1 MKKLL
6 HTWNWQFSF
15 SANNRINSPKS
26 FSGIP
31 LLLIIAL
38 GMFLLTGVAK
48 AVPSYAR
55 QTGMSC
61 TACHYSFPE
70 LNAFGRQFK
79 MNGYTLTFIKTI
91 EAKDDSAK
99 ATRLNLL
106 SYLPLS
112 AMVQTSFTQLASDVK
127 GVQNHTVAFPQ
138 QLSLF
143 FSGEVTPHLGTFIQ
157 MTYDG
162 QSFGMDNA
170 DIRLSNTS
178 PFGKGSMTYGLT
190 LNNNPAVQDVWNTS
204 PAWRFPSATSAA
216 AVNPSKSSLI
226 ESLGL
231 QVAGLG
237 AYGLL
242 NNWLFGELTLYR
254 SAQQGAANPAD
265 STTMLAIKGLS
276 PYWRLA
282 IQHQW
287 GNSYLEVGTF
297 GMYNRNFI
305 QGVSGDMDNF
315 TDVGF
320 DLQYEHTLSYGAFT
334 LHSSLITESETR
346 NTLAPQPTKLNF
358 NTFKIDGNL
367 YLKKG
372 FGGTIGYFAT
382 SGTQDLNISSV
393 TNKPDSK
400 GFIFQLEYLPW
411 FNTKLSLQY
420 IAYNKFDGSKTNYD
434 GIGRN
439 AKANNTLYILAWIN
453 F

>member
-6 HTWNWQFSF
+6 RIKCCFFISYFSSHIKKLKLESRF
-15 SANNRINSPKS
+15 QQTVIIVLISI
-26 FSGIP
+26 FIP
-31 LLLIIAL
+31 IA
-38 GMFLLTGVAK
+38 AK

-91 EAKDDSAK
+91 EAREDSTK
-99 ATRLNLL
+99 ASRLNLL
-106 SYLPLS
+106 TYLPLS
-112 AMVQTSFTQLASDVK
+112 AMVQTSFTQLASDVH

-170 DIRLSNTS
+170 DIRLTNTS
-178 PFGKGSMTYGLT
+178 ALGKGTMTYGLT

-204 PAWRFPSATSAA
+204 PAWRFPSANSAA
-216 AVNPSKSSLI
+216 AVNPAKSALI
-226 ESLGL
+226 ESLGM

-237 AYGLL
+237 AYALV
-242 NNWLFGELTLYR
+242 NNWLFGELTFYR

-265 STTMLAIKGLS
+265 TSSFMAIKGLS

-282 IQHQW
+282 IQHQFD
-287 GNSYLEVGTF
+287 NSYMELGTF
-297 GMYNRNFI
+297 GMRSRHFI
-305 QGVSGDMDNF
+305 QGIEGDMDNF
-315 TDVGF
+315 TDIGF
-320 DLQYEHTLSYGAFT
+320 DFQYERTMSFGSFT
-334 LHSSLITESETR
+334 LHSSLITETENR
-346 NTLAPQPTKLNF
+346 NTLTNPTKLNF
-358 NTFKIDGNL
+358 NTFKIDGNM
-367 YLKKG
+367 YLKNG
-372 FGGTIGYFAT
+372 FGATVGYFT
-382 SGTQDLNISSV
+382 KSGTVDPFVGSL
-393 TNKPDSK
+393 TEKPDSK
-400 GFIFQLEYLPW
+400 GLIFQLEYLPW

-420 IAYNKFDGSKTNYD
+420 IAYNKFDGSKKNYD

-439 AKANNTLYILAWIN
+439 ANANNTLYILAWIN